1 MLAVRRMGPLA
12 NLLGMLPGAG
22 QMKDALAQLDEKHL
36 DRVQAII
43 RGMTPA
49 ERADP
54 KIINAS
60 RRQRIAR
67 GSGVTVSDVNDLVNR
82 FFEARKMMQQMAGQF
97 GLPGAG
103 GRGGARKGKK
113 GKKGKAAKGRGPT
126 QPKIRGGFPAGMPD
140 LSHLPPGLNELP
152 PGLAGLDQLPFDPSK
167 LKLPKNK

>member
-1 MLAVRRMGPLA
+1 
-12 NLLGMLPGAG
+12 
-22 QMKDALAQLDEKHL
+22 
-36 DRVQAII
+36 
-43 RGMTPA
+43 MTPQ

-67 GSGVTVSDVNDLVNR
+67 GSGVAVSDVNDLVNR
-82 FFEARKMMQQMAGQF
+82 FFEARKMMRQMAGRM

-103 GRGGARKGKK
+103 GRAGARRGKK
-113 GKKGKAAKGRGPT
+113 GKKGKGRGPT
-126 QPKIRGGFPAGMPD
+126 PPKARGGMQGLPAGMPD